1 MPKMLTCK
9 LCIVRNLHIYMP
21 KDKIKWGI
29 IGIGAMGES
38 HAQTLLSNSVKNAE
52 LNAVCDIDF
61 KCKNKFP
68 SIKFYT
74 NSNDLFKD
82 KSIDAVLVATPHT
95 THVPLGIQSLKS
107 EKHTLVE
114 KPLSITTKKTL
125 DLINFANS
133 CDVSFGVM
141 LNQRTNPIYKTLKQ
155 MIVDNELGEIQRI
168 QWTITDWFR
177 SIYYYSTSSW
187 RASWKGEG
195 GGVLINQS
203 IHQLDL
209 WQWLFGMPD
218 SVHANINLG
227 RFHNI
232 EVEDDVTAL
241 FKYNN
246 GSHGLFVTTTGET
259 PGVNRLEVASDN
271 GLMIIENNKIIW
283 NKNEISTT
291 EYLKRSKKSMEKPNI
306 KVEELKFENIN
317 FSTERKN
324 IIQNF
329 SNQILG
335 IEKLYV
341 DGKEGLNSV
350 ELMNAMIYSGLNKTE
365 VSIPINSE
373 NYEKKLDEIIAEN
386 KR

>member
-1 MPKMLTCK
+1 
-9 LCIVRNLHIYMP
+9 MP

-52 LNAVCDIDF
+52 LSAVCDIDV
-61 KCKNKFP
+61 KCKSKFP
-68 SIKFYT
+68 GIKFFT

-82 KSIDAVLVATPHT
+82 KSIDAVLIATPHT

-125 DLINFANS
+125 ELINFANS

-177 SIYYYSTSSW
+177 SDYYYSTSSW
-187 RASWKGEG
+187 RASWQGEG

-241 FKYNN
+241 FKYHN

-341 DGKEGLNSV
+341 EGKEGLNSV
-350 ELMNAMIYSGLNKTE
+350 ELMNAMIYSGLNNTE

-373 NYEKKLDEIIAEN
+373 NYEKKLDEMIAEN
-386 KR
+386 KG

>member
-1 MPKMLTCK
+1 MPK
-9 LCIVRNLHIYMP
+9 N
-21 KDKIKWGI
+21 KIKWGI

-38 HAQTLLSNSVKNAE
+38 HAQTLLSNSVENAE
-52 LNAVCDIDF
+52 LHAVCDIDL
-61 KCKNKFP
+61 KCETKFP
-68 SIKFYT
+68 NIKFFR
-74 NSNDLFKD
+74 NSDDLFKD
-82 KSIDAVLVATPHT
+82 NSVDAILISTPHT

-107 EKHTLVE
+107 GKHTLVE
-114 KPLSITTKKTL
+114 KPLSITAKKTL
-125 DLINFANS
+125 ELINFAKSSN
-133 CDVSFGVM
+133 VSFGVM

-155 MIVDNELGEIQRI
+155 MIIDNELGEIQRI

-177 SIYYYSTSSW
+177 SNYYYSTSNW
-187 RASWKGEG
+187 RASWQGEG

-218 SVHANINLG
+218 RVHANINLG

-241 FKYNN
+241 FKYDN
-246 GSHGLFVTTTGET
+246 GSHGLFVTTTGEA

-271 GLMIIENNKIIW
+271 GLMIIENNKMIW
-283 NKNEISTT
+283 NKNEISSS
-291 EYLKRSKKSMEKPNI
+291 EYLKSSKKTMEKPNI
-306 KVEELKFENIN
+306 KIEELNFEEIN

-335 IEKLYV
+335 IERLYV
-341 DGKEGLNSV
+341 DGEEGLNSV
-350 ELMNAMIYSGLNKTE
+350 ELMNAMIYSGLNNTE
-365 VSIPINSE
+365 VSIPINRE
-373 NYEKKLDEIIAEN
+373 NYEKKLAEMIAKN
-386 KR
+386 KG